1 MRQASRSS
9 ACILEPPAPAAPA
22 VADAHDQAHAPT
34 EPDLVRYDVLI
45 LAGEPQRH
53 LCTLPSGIE
62 AGSEVVVAGETW
74 TVADVREP
82 KDSGPVTLICIY
94 AS

>member
-9 ACILEPPAPAAPA
+9 TCILEPPAPGAPV
-22 VADAHDQAHAPT
+22 VADLHDQAPAAT
-34 EPDLVRYDVLI
+34 EPELVPYDVLL

-53 LCTLPSGIE
+53 LCTLPSRIE
-62 AGSEVVVAGETW
+62 AGSEVAVAGETW
-74 TVADVREP
+74 TVADVRKP
-82 KDSGPVTLICIY
+82 KDGGLITLICIY

>member
-1 MRQASRSS
+1 MADARGIVKQASRSS
-9 ACILEPPAPAAPA
+9 ACILEAPSSSGP
-22 VADAHDQAHAPT
+22 
-34 EPDLVRYDVLI
+34 ELVPYDVLL

-53 LCTLPSGIE
+53 LCALPSGIE

-74 TVADVREP
+74 TVADVRRP
-82 KDSGPVTLICIY
+82 KDGGVITLICIY